1 MAFFGLLWPSA
12 TPPCHPKPGQSARMV
27 RSAVLACGGGARVA
41 KANDGGRSHA
51 TLMLLQHEPR
61 GIRRSQCT
69 HGRNAHH
76 GILSCHPA
84 HMNWCGCFERTAQQT
99 TTRHGGGGHRAQDG
113 GNRRR
118 GLRGTGNFRAVTSP
132 GRVCADATART
143 PNWHR
148 TPALAPSRTAVKS
161 PFIRAKPHPRRLF
174 RSVTDRG
181 HGDAFGTRHERK
193 VRLRRD
199 SGCYTTQGR
208 SARAMHLSA
217 PSAVWCCWG
226 QGAKTFDALPRLAGA
241 GLSLLALCL
250 LQIDAVW

>member
-1 MAFFGLLWPSA
+1 MGRPAGPSRVVRSRWRLECRNGLLWPSA
-12 TPPCHPKPGQSARMV
+12 TAPCHPKPGQSARMV
-27 RSAVLACGGGARVA
+27 RSAALACGGGARVA

-76 GILSCHPA
+76 GILSSHPA
-84 HMNWCGCFERTAQQT
+84 HMSWCGCFERTAQQT

-148 TPALAPSRTAVKS
+148 TPALAPSRTAVQIALHQS
-161 PFIRAKPHPRRLF
+161 
-174 RSVTDRG
+174 
-181 HGDAFGTRHERK
+181 
-193 VRLRRD
+193 
-199 SGCYTTQGR
+199 Q
-208 SARAMHLSA
+208 A
-217 PSAVWCCWG
+217 PSA
-226 QGAKTFDALPRLAGA
+226 PP
-241 GLSLLALCL
+241 LSLSDRQRARGRFRN
-250 LQIDAVW
+250 AR